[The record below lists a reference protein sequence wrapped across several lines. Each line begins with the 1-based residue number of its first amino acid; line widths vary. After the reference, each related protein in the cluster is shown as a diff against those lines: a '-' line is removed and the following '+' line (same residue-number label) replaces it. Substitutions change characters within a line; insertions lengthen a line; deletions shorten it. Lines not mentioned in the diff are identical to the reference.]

1 MKYTFLVAIIALI
14 WAPQSALAANDFVCV
29 PPTPTTTDVALV
41 VTGAGIGNRDV
52 RIVPVSDMTGSLSQ
66 QPFTRTNA
74 PSGDRAEMYFNDLTP
89 STAYKGKVTTQ
100 VGGSFY
106 EDIVKCTFNTKAVG
120 GTPAPTTPTSST
132 PLPPST
138 NTSTSNDAAFRMS
151 TTQQP
156 GGQVTIYATS
166 LIPVSTTGWI
176 EIRRSGQ
183 SVAVCPNQSFPA
195 GVLANPCVRT
205 GLAVGAYTA
214 HVFSTGTDGRPYNAM
229 TEFSI
234 TGSATSTSTSGTAT
248 AGSGTSGTATAG
260 TTGTTF
266 TPSSGTA
273 GSGMPANNTTLLSVR
288 LENPLKVNT
297 IQDAIKYF
305 VNALIRIAIPF
316 IVVFFIWSGLQFILA
331 QGNPDKLGKAKKTF
345 LYTIIGTLLI
355 LGAWAITNAI
365 IGTVNTLVK

>member
-1 MKYTFLVAIIALI
+1 MKYTLLTAIIALI
-14 WAPQSALAANDFVCV
+14 WAPQSTLAANEFVCI
-29 PPTPTTTDVALV
+29 PPTPTATNVTLV
-41 VTGAGIGNRDV
+41 VTGVGIKDRAVKIAPVNDSSGN
-52 RIVPVSDMTGSLSQ
+52 LSQ
-66 QPFTRTNA
+66 YPLSRVN
-74 PSGDRAEMYFNDLTP
+74 PSNDRAEMYFNDLTP
-89 STAYKGKVTTQ
+89 STAYKGIVTSQ
-100 VGGSFY
+100 VGGAFF
-106 EDIVKCTFNTKAVG
+106 EDIVKCTFS
-120 GTPAPTTPTSST
+120 TTPTTST

-138 NTSTSNDAAFRMS
+138 PSTPTSTPTSNDAAFRMS

-166 LIPVSTTGWI
+166 LISVNATGWI
-176 EIRRSGQ
+176 EVFKSGQ
-183 SVAVCPNQSFPA
+183 SVGLCSNLNFPA
-195 GVLANPCVRT
+195 GVVGDPCVKP
-205 GLAVGAYTA
+205 GLAVGGYTA
-214 HVFSTGTDGRPYNAM
+214 RVLSTGSDGRPYNAV

-234 TGSATSTSTSGTAT
+234 TGSVTSTSTSGTAT
-248 AGSGTSGTATAG
+248 AGSGTSGTVTAG

-266 TPSSGTA
+266 TPSGGTA

-355 LGAWAITNAI
+355 LGAWTITNAI
-365 IGTVNTLVK
+365 IGTVNTIVK

>member
-1 MKYTFLVAIIALI
+1 MKYIFLAAIFALTLGV
-14 WAPQSALAANDFVCV
+14 QHTRAANDFICV

-41 VTGAGIGNRDV
+41 VTGAGIRNRDV
-52 RIVPVSDMTGSLSQ
+52 RIVPVSDATGGLSQ
-66 QPFTRTNA
+66 QPLTRTNA

-89 STAYKGKVTTQ
+89 STAYKGMVTTQ
-100 VGGSFY
+100 VGGAFY
-106 EDIVKCTFNTKAVG
+106 EDIVKCTFQTKAVG
-120 GTPAPTTPTSST
+120 GTVAPTTPTTST

-138 NTSTSNDAAFRMS
+138 PSTPTNNDAAFRMS

-166 LIPVSTTGWI
+166 LIPVSATGSI
-176 EIRRSGQ
+176 EVFKSGQ
-183 SVAVCPNQSFPA
+183 SVGLCSNRSFPA
-195 GVLANPCVRT
+195 GVVGDPCVKT
-205 GLAVGAYTA
+205 GLAVGSYTA
-214 HVFSTGTDGRPYNAM
+214 RVFARGSDGVSYNAM
-229 TEFSI
+229 TEF
-234 TGSATSTSTSGTAT
+234 AVTSTTAPTSTPGTT
-248 AGSGTSGTATAG
+248 TVG

-266 TPSSGTA
+266 TPSGGA
-273 GSGMPANNTTLLSVR
+273 GGSGMPANNTTLLSVR

-331 QGNPDKLGKAKKTF
+331 QGNPEKLGKAKKTF

>member
-1 MKYTFLVAIIALI
+1 MKYTFIAAVFALI
-14 WAPQSALAANDFVCV
+14 WIPQSVFAANDFICV
-29 PPTPTTTDVALV
+29 APTINATDMTLV
-41 VTGAGIGNRDV
+41 VTGSGISMRSV
-52 RIVPVSDMTGSLSQ
+52 KIVPVSDITGNLSQ
-66 QPFTRTNA
+66 QPLTRINA
-74 PSGDRAEMYFNDLTP
+74 PSGDRAEMYFENLTP
-89 STAYKGKVTTQ
+89 STSYKGIVTTQ
-100 VGGSFY
+100 VGGAFY
-106 EDIVKCTFNTKAVG
+106 EDIIKCTFATRASG
-120 GTPAPTTPTSST
+120 ASTTPTTPSTST

-138 NTSTSNDAAFRMS
+138 PTSTNNDAAFRMS

-166 LIPVSTTGWI
+166 LISVNATGWI
-176 EIRRSGQ
+176 EVRKAGQ
-183 SVAVCPNQSFPA
+183 QPIVVCSNKNFPA
-195 GVLANPCVRT
+195 QTLADPCVKP
-205 GLAVGAYTA
+205 GLAAGAYTA

-234 TGSATSTSTSGTAT
+234 SGNTTSTTSNTGTTATGSS
-248 AGSGTSGTATAG
+248 GSGTTG

-266 TPSSGTA
+266 TPSGGAA
-273 GSGMPANNTTLLSVR
+273 GNSMPSNNTTLLSVR

-297 IQDAIKYF
+297 VQDAIKYF